1 MGALYELLKII
12 SILAFLI
19 YGLSVLFSD
28 AMVEEFNR
36 YGLARFRRL
45 TGAVEVLGA
54 VGLILGYF
62 VPGLT
67 VAASGGLVLLMAL
80 GMAVRFRSGDSPT
93 QALQALAML
102 LLNLFIFVYALDFG
116 GR

>member
-1 MGALYELLKII
+1 
-12 SILAFLI
+12 
-19 YGLSVLFSD
+19 
-28 AMVEEFNR
+28 MVEEFNR

-54 VGLILGYF
+54 IGLILGYF

-67 VAASGGLVLLMAL
+67 VAAAGGLVLLML
-80 GMAVRFRSGDSPT
+80 MGMGVRFRSGDSLVE
-93 QALQALAML
+93 ALQALAML
-102 LLNLFIFVYALDFG
+102 LLNLFIFVYALKFA

>member
-1 MGALYELLKII
+1 MRWLYESLKII
-12 SILAFLI
+12 SILAFLT
-19 YGLSVLFSD
+19 YGLRVLLSD

-54 VGLILGYF
+54 IGLILGYF

-67 VAASGGLVLLMAL
+67 VAAAGGLVLLMAL
-80 GMAVRFRSGDSPT
+80 GMAVRFRSGDSLAE
-93 QALQALAML
+93 ALQALAML
-102 LLNLFIFVYALDFG
+102 LLNLIILVYALKFA